1 MGAQQNQSKSE
12 EEMFNWSDVH
22 LYWSNFLQNLYFS
35 CTVFNYRRKRVTRNN
50 SYLCN
55 SLSNRGL
62 PYNSKVKNSLFC
74 PRKKNEVKI
83 SNILWPQRPQ
93 KRLCQIWNWP
103 QINAF
108 LTMINMK
115 YKSLLVSKVDS
126 NLSSRKCD
134 KQFKISA
141 FWVESWNNL

>member
-74 PRKKNEVKI
+74 PRKKMRSKSQTFFDLNDLKNDSAKFEIGLKSMHFSKWLI
-83 SNILWPQRPQ
+83 WSIN
-93 KRLCQIWNWP
+93 LCWASKLIQIYLP
-103 QINAF
+103 DKCGLMHP
-108 LTMINMK
+108 LTIGI
-115 YKSLLVSKVDS
+115 VWW
-126 NLSSRKCD
+126 
-134 KQFKISA
+134 F
-141 FWVESWNNL
+141 